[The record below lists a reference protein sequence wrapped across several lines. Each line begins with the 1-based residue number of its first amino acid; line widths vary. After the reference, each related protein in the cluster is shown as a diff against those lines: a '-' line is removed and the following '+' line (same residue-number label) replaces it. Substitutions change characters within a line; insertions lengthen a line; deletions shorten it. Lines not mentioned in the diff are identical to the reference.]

1 MNDQKNT
8 SKFVTDL
15 VEDTTVLSKVS
26 APPFFKDK
34 VLNRL
39 STEQTEKEIQP
50 WIYWLTPNWQWAALA
65 LFLALNF
72 GVLFYYNSSKKE
84 QQLATFAS
92 SYGLT
97 NGEESSILN

>member
-8 SKFVTDL
+8 SKLITEL
-15 VEDTTVLSKVS
+15 VEDTTALSKVS

-50 WIYWLTPNWQWAALA
+50 WLYWLTPNWQWAALV
-65 LFLALNF
+65 LFLVLNTA
-72 GVLFYYNSSKKE
+72 VLYYYNNAQKE

-92 SYGLT
+92 TYGLSSS
-97 NGEESSILN
+97 EESSILN